1 VDIPSFTLF
10 IAGLATGLLLTIWVW
25 GFARSTIHR
34 RDLDLASRDAALT
47 RAQQELSLAQQDR
60 ARLGA
65 ELEAERKAAAGKE
78 TVLRDSFATLSQDA
92 LERNNRAF
100 LALAQTKLGEFQQ
113 SARVELDGRHQAIS
127 DLVQPLK
134 DSLAR
139 VDGKLQEV
147 EKDRAGSNAKL
158 DEQLRALA
166 HTHQSLQVETNKLV
180 RALRSPNQRGRWGE
194 VQLRSVVERSGM
206 VSYCDYVEKESVS
219 SDGRRLTP
227 DMIVRLPN
235 GACIVIDSKVP
246 IDAYLNAA
254 DSPDETAR
262 ESLLKE
268 HARQVRDHIR
278 TLGAKSYWSRF
289 SPTPELVVMFLPGDP
304 LLGTALQNDPTLF
317 EFAVDQ
323 RVIPASP
330 LTLVALLRTV
340 ATAWQQQ
347 RLAENA
353 EEIQAM
359 GRELYERLT
368 TMAEHVSQVGTALKR
383 AGAAYDDFVG
393 SLDARVMVS
402 ARRFRELGVSAPREL
417 PEALPSIHMEIREPR
432 ATELRVPTQESLIDP
447 PSRAIEPNARYG
459 EASPPSRAES
469 DSRYGETGTGWEE
482 AAEPISG
489 STSS

>member
-1 VDIPSFTLF
+1 VETASAALLL
-10 IAGLATGLLLTIWVW
+10 AGLAVGLVSTVATAI
-25 GFARSTIHR
+25 FARSALRR
-34 RDLDLASRDAALT
+34 RDADLLAKEAALSRT
-47 RAQQELSLAQQDR
+47 QQELSLAQQDR
-60 ARLGA
+60 ARFGA
-65 ELEAERKAAAGKE
+65 ELEAERRASAEREGL
-78 TVLRDSFATLSQDA
+78 LRDSFAAMSRDA

-100 LALAQTKLGEFQQ
+100 LDLAQTKLGEFQQ
-113 SARVELDGRHQAIS
+113 SARVELDGRHKAIAE
-127 DLVQPLK
+127 LVQPLK
-134 DSLAR
+134 ESLAR

-166 HTHQSLQVETNKLV
+166 HSQQSLQVETNKLV

-206 VSYCDYVEKESVS
+206 VPYCDYVEKESVS

-246 IDAYLNAA
+246 IDAYLSAA
-254 DSPDETAR
+254 ETQDDPKR

-304 LLGTALQNDPTLF
+304 LLSTALQSDPSLF

-347 RLAENA
+347 RLAANA

-368 TMAEHVSQVGTALKR
+368 TMADHVVQVGTALKR

-402 ARRFRELGVSAPREL
+402 ARRFRELGISAAKEL
-417 PEALPSIHMEIREPR
+417 PESLPPAAVEIREPR
-432 ATELRVPTQESLIDP
+432 TPELRVPTQESLLVD
-447 PSRAIEPNARYG
+447 AELV
-459 EASPPSRAES
+459 EQVVESPPSLAGS
-469 DSRYGETGTGWEE
+469 TTGFGETGR
-482 AAEPISG
+482 
-489 STSS
+489 

>member
-1 VDIPSFTLF
+1 VSFLALAAFT
-10 IAGLATGLLLTIWVW
+10 AGLFAGLVVAAAVW
-25 GFARSTIHR
+25 AVSRSAMARTEAER
-34 RDLDLASRDAALT
+34 AARDAALAT
-47 RAQQELSLAQQDR
+47 ARNELSISLQQR
-60 ARLGA
+60 ARLDA
-65 ELEAERKAAAGKE
+65 ELEAERKTSAAKE
-78 TVLRDSFATLSQDA
+78 TSLRETFAALSHDA

-100 LALAQTKLGEFQQ
+100 LDLAQTKLGEFQQ
-113 SARVELDGRHQAIS
+113 TARIDLDGRHKAIA

-139 VDGKLQEV
+139 VDGTLQEV
-147 EKDRAGSNAKL
+147 EKDRAGSSAKL

-166 HTHQSLQVETNKLV
+166 HTHQSLQLETNKLV

-194 VQLRSVVERSGM
+194 VQLRNVVERSGM
-206 VSYCDYVEKESVS
+206 VAYCDYAEKESVTT
-219 SDGRRLTP
+219 DGRRLTP

-254 DSPDETAR
+254 DLTDDHLR
-262 ESLLKE
+262 EALMKE
-268 HARQVRDHIR
+268 HARQVRDHIKS
-278 TLGAKSYWSRF
+278 LGAKSYWARF
-289 SPTPELVVMFLPGDP
+289 SPAPELVVMFLPGDP
-304 LLGTALQNDPTLF
+304 LLSTALQVDPSLF

-359 GRELYERLT
+359 GKELYERLT
-368 TMAEHVSQVGTALKR
+368 TMAEYVAQVGTALRK

-393 SLDARVMVS
+393 SLDARVLVS
-402 ARRFRELGVSAPREL
+402 ARRFRDLGVSAPKDL
-417 PEALPSIHMEIREPR
+417 PDLLPVHIEMREPR
-432 ATELRVPTQESLIDP
+432 AAELRVPTQESLID
-447 PSRAIEPNARYG
+447 AEIVD
-459 EASPPSRAES
+459 EAV
-469 DSRYGETGTGWEE
+469 
-482 AAEPISG
+482 EPI
-489 STSS
+489 

>member
-1 VDIPSFTLF
+1 MLT
-10 IAGLATGLLLTIWVW
+10 AGVSL
-25 GFARSTIHR
+25 FARSSLRR
-34 RDLDLASRDAALT
+34 RDGDLFTKEAALT
-47 RAQQELSLAQQDR
+47 QAQQELSIAQQDR
-60 ARLGA
+60 ARLAA
-65 ELEAERKAAAGKE
+65 ELSAERKAATDKTAL
-78 TVLRDSFATLSQDA
+78 LRDSFAALSQDA

-100 LALAQTKLGEFQQ
+100 LDLAQTKLGEFQQ
-113 SARVELDGRHQAIS
+113 SARVELDGRHKAIS

-134 DSLAR
+134 ESLAR

-147 EKDRAGSNAKL
+147 ERERAGSNARL

-166 HTHQSLQVETNKLV
+166 RTHQSLQSETNKLV

-194 VQLRSVVERSGM
+194 VQLKSVVERSGM
-206 VSYCDYVEKESVS
+206 VAYCDYVEKESVS
-219 SDGRRLTP
+219 NDGRRLTP

-246 IDAYLNAA
+246 IDAYLSAA
-254 DSPDETAR
+254 DTQDELTR

-304 LLGTALQNDPTLF
+304 LLSTALQTDPSLF
-317 EFAVDQ
+317 EFAIGQ

-347 RLAENA
+347 RLTENA

-368 TMAEHVSQVGTALKR
+368 TMADHVAQVGTALKR

-393 SLDARVMVS
+393 SLDARVLVS
-402 ARRFRELGVSAPREL
+402 ARRFRELGVSAPRDL
-417 PEALPSIHMEIREPR
+417 SDAVPPVQMEIREPR
-432 ATELRVPTQESLIDP
+432 ASELRVPTQESLID
-447 PSRAIEPNARYG
+447 AEIVE
-459 EASPPSRAES
+459 ESPPSLAGS
-469 DSRYGETGTGWEE
+469 TPSFGETGR
-482 AAEPISG
+482 
-489 STSS
+489 

>member
-1 VDIPSFTLF
+1 MSPCDNESVRS
-10 IAGLATGLLLTIWVW
+10 AGAVW
-25 GFARSTIHR
+25 AFARSTLNDRATDI
-34 RDLDLASRDAALT
+34 ASRETSLG
-47 RAQQELSLAQQDR
+47 RLQQDLSNSLQDR

-65 ELEAERKAAAGKE
+65 ELDAERRAAAGKE
-78 TVLRDSFATLSQDA
+78 ASLRETFAALSHDA
-92 LERNNRAF
+92 LERNNRTF
-100 LALAQTKLGEFQQ
+100 LDLAQTKLGEFQQ
-113 SARVELDGRHQAIS
+113 TARVDLDGRQKAIAE
-127 DLVQPLK
+127 LVQPLK
-134 DSLAR
+134 ESLAR

-147 EKDRAGSNAKL
+147 EKERAGSSAKL

-194 VQLRSVVERSGM
+194 VQLRNVVDRSGM
-206 VSYCDYVEKESVS
+206 VAYCDYAEKESVS

-254 DSPDETAR
+254 DTTDDASR
-262 ESLLKE
+262 ESFLKD
-268 HARQVRDHIR
+268 HARQVRDHIKA
-278 TLGAKSYWSRF
+278 LGAKSYWARF
-289 SPTPELVVMFLPGDP
+289 SPAPELVVMFLPGDP
-304 LLGTALQNDPTLF
+304 LLSTALQIDPSLF

-359 GRELYERLT
+359 GRELYERLS
-368 TMAEHVSQVGTALKR
+368 TMAEYVAQVGTALRR

-393 SLDARVMVS
+393 SLDARVLVS
-402 ARRFRELGVSAPREL
+402 ARRFRDLGVSAPREL
-417 PEALPSIHMEIREPR
+417 PDVPPIHMEMREPR
-432 ATELRVPTQESLIDP
+432 AAELRVPTQESLIDAEIA
-447 PSRAIEPNARYG
+447 SLRAGGQDQGASARQVDH
-459 EASPPSRAES
+459 AV
-469 DSRYGETGTGWEE
+469 
-482 AAEPISG
+482 EPI
-489 STSS
+489 

>member
-1 VDIPSFTLF
+1 MARTETE
-10 IAGLATGLLLTIWVW
+10 LA
-25 GFARSTIHR
+25 A
-34 RDLDLASRDAALT
+34 RDAALAT
-47 RAQQELSLAQQDR
+47 ARNELSISLQQR
-60 ARLGA
+60 ARLDA
-65 ELEAERKAAAGKE
+65 ELEAERKTSTAKE
-78 TVLRDSFATLSQDA
+78 TSLRETFAALSHDA

-100 LALAQTKLGEFQQ
+100 LDLAQTKLGEFQQ
-113 SARVELDGRHQAIS
+113 TARIDLDGRHKAIA

-139 VDGKLQEV
+139 VDGTLQEV
-147 EKDRAGSNAKL
+147 EKDRAGSSAKL

-166 HTHQSLQVETNKLV
+166 HTHQSLQLETNKLV

-194 VQLRSVVERSGM
+194 VQLRNVVERSGM
-206 VSYCDYVEKESVS
+206 VADCEYAEKESVKT
-219 SDGRRLTP
+219 DGRRLTP

-254 DSPDETAR
+254 DLTDDHLR
-262 ESLLKE
+262 EALMKE
-268 HARQVRDHIR
+268 HARQVRDHIKS
-278 TLGAKSYWSRF
+278 LGAKSYWARF
-289 SPTPELVVMFLPGDP
+289 SPAPELVVMFLPGDP
-304 LLGTALQNDPTLF
+304 LLSTALQVDPSLF

-359 GRELYERLT
+359 GKELYERLT
-368 TMAEHVSQVGTALKR
+368 TMAEYVAQVGTALRK

-393 SLDARVMVS
+393 SLDARVLVS
-402 ARRFRELGVSAPREL
+402 ARRFRDLGVSAPKDL
-417 PEALPSIHMEIREPR
+417 PDILPVHIEMREPR
-432 ATELRVPTQESLIDP
+432 AAELRVPTQESLID
-447 PSRAIEPNARYG
+447 AEIVD
-459 EASPPSRAES
+459 EAV
-469 DSRYGETGTGWEE
+469 
-482 AAEPISG
+482 EPI
-489 STSS
+489 

>member
-1 VDIPSFTLF
+1 MAGRKRWDIRPLQHLSHTQALRFAHLSPKLRPSVDTASIALF
-10 IAGLATGLLLTIWVW
+10 SAGLIVGLLVAGAVW
-25 GFARSTIHR
+25 TFARATLSERATEI
-34 RDLDLASRDAALT
+34 AARDASVGRL
-47 RAQQELSLAQQDR
+47 QQDLSNSQQDR

-65 ELEAERKAAAGKE
+65 ELDAERRAAAGKE
-78 TVLRDSFATLSQDA
+78 ATLREAFASLSQDA
-92 LERNNRAF
+92 LERNNRTF
-100 LALAQTKLGEFQQ
+100 LDLAQTKLGEFQQ
-113 SARVELDGRHQAIS
+113 TARVDLDGRQKAIAE
-127 DLVQPLK
+127 LVQPLK
-134 DSLAR
+134 ESLAR

-147 EKDRAGSNAKL
+147 EKERAGSSAKL

-194 VQLRSVVERSGM
+194 VQLRNVVDRSGM
-206 VSYCDYVEKESVS
+206 VAYCDYAEKESVS

-254 DSPDETAR
+254 DTTDDASR
-262 ESLLKE
+262 ESFLKD
-268 HARQVRDHIR
+268 HARQVRDHIKA
-278 TLGAKSYWSRF
+278 LGAKSYWARF
-289 SPTPELVVMFLPGDP
+289 SPAPELVVMFLPGDP
-304 LLGTALQNDPTLF
+304 LLSTALQVDPSLF

-359 GRELYERLT
+359 GRELYERLS
-368 TMAEHVSQVGTALKR
+368 TMAEYVAQVGTALRR

-393 SLDARVMVS
+393 SLDARVLVS
-402 ARRFRELGVSAPREL
+402 ARRFRDLGVSAPREL
-417 PEALPSIHMEIREPR
+417 PDVPPIHMEMREPR
-432 ATELRVPTQESLIDP
+432 AAELRVPMQESLID
-447 PSRAIEPNARYG
+447 AVGHAV
-459 EASPPSRAES
+459 
-469 DSRYGETGTGWEE
+469 
-482 AAEPISG
+482 EPI
-489 STSS
+489 

>member
-1 VDIPSFTLF
+1 VSFFALAAFT
-10 IAGLATGLLLTIWVW
+10 AGLFAGLVVAAAVW
-25 GFARSTIHR
+25 AVSRSAMARTEAER
-34 RDLDLASRDAALT
+34 AARDAALAT
-47 RAQQELSLAQQDR
+47 ARNELSVSLQQR
-60 ARLGA
+60 ARLDA
-65 ELEAERKAAAGKE
+65 ELEAERKTSAAKE
-78 TVLRDSFATLSQDA
+78 TSLRETFAALSHDA

-100 LALAQTKLGEFQQ
+100 LDLAQTKLGEFQQ
-113 SARVELDGRHQAIS
+113 TARIDLDGRHKAIA

-139 VDGKLQEV
+139 VDGTLQEV
-147 EKDRAGSNAKL
+147 EKDRAGSSAKL

-166 HTHQSLQVETNKLV
+166 HTHQSLQLETNKLV

-194 VQLRSVVERSGM
+194 VQLRNVVERSGM
-206 VSYCDYVEKESVS
+206 VAYCDYAEKESVTT
-219 SDGRRLTP
+219 DGRRLTP

-254 DSPDETAR
+254 DLTDDHLRDA
-262 ESLLKE
+262 LMKE
-268 HARQVRDHIR
+268 HARQVRDHIKS
-278 TLGAKSYWSRF
+278 LGAKSYWARF
-289 SPTPELVVMFLPGDP
+289 SPAPELVVMFLPGDP
-304 LLGTALQNDPTLF
+304 LLSTALQVDPSLF

-359 GRELYERLT
+359 GKELYERLT
-368 TMAEHVSQVGTALKR
+368 TMAEYVAQVGTALRK

-393 SLDARVMVS
+393 SLDARVLVS
-402 ARRFRELGVSAPREL
+402 ARRFRDLGVSAPKDL
-417 PEALPSIHMEIREPR
+417 PDLLPVHIEMREPR
-432 ATELRVPTQESLIDP
+432 AAELRVPTQESLID
-447 PSRAIEPNARYG
+447 AEIVD
-459 EASPPSRAES
+459 EAV
-469 DSRYGETGTGWEE
+469 
-482 AAEPISG
+482 EPI
-489 STSS
+489 

>member
-1 VDIPSFTLF
+1 VEIASAALF
-10 IAGLATGLLLTIWVW
+10 IAGLAVGLVSAVWTTIL
-25 GFARSTIHR
+25 ARSTLRR
-34 RDLDLASRDAALT
+34 RDADLLSREAALSRT
-47 RAQQELSLAQQDR
+47 QQELSLAQQDR

-65 ELEAERKAAAGKE
+65 QLEAERRAAGE
-78 TVLRDSFATLSQDA
+78 REALVRDSFAAVSRDA

-100 LALAQTKLGEFQQ
+100 LDLAQTKLGEFQQ
-113 SARVELDGRHQAIS
+113 SARVELDGRHKAIA

-134 DSLAR
+134 ESLAR

-166 HTHQSLQVETNKLV
+166 HTQQSLQVETNKLV

-206 VSYCDYVEKESVS
+206 VPYCDYVEKESVS

-246 IDAYLNAA
+246 IDAYLSAA
-254 DSPDETAR
+254 ETHDDPKR

-304 LLGTALQNDPTLF
+304 LLSTALQSDPSLF
-317 EFAVDQ
+317 EFAIDQ

-347 RLAENA
+347 RLTENA
-353 EEIQAM
+353 EEIQAL

-368 TMAEHVSQVGTALKR
+368 TMADHVSQVGSALKR

-402 ARRFRELGVSAPREL
+402 ARRFRELGVTAAKEL
-417 PEALPSIHMEIREPR
+417 PEALPSASMEIREPR
-432 ATELRVPTQESLIDP
+432 AVELRVPTQESLIDAEIVDDP
-447 PSRAIEPNARYG
+447 PSLAG
-459 EASPPSRAES
+459 SRT
-469 DSRYGETGTGWEE
+469 RIGETGR
-482 AAEPISG
+482 
-489 STSS
+489 

>member
-1 VDIPSFTLF
+1 V
-10 IAGLATGLLLTIWVW
+10 
-25 GFARSTIHR
+25 
-34 RDLDLASRDAALT
+34 AS
-47 RAQQELSLAQQDR
+47 LSLASIVVFAAGLTAGLIVAGAVWAVGRLALTERLGELAAREAALGALREELSDSLQEC

-65 ELEAERKAAAGKE
+65 EVEAERRAASARE
-78 TVLRDSFATLSQDA
+78 TSVRETFAALSQDA

-113 SARVELDGRHQAIS
+113 SARVELDGRHKAIA

-134 DSLAR
+134 ESLAR
-139 VDGKLQEV
+139 VDGTLQEV
-147 EKDRAGSNAKL
+147 EKERAGSTAKL

-166 HTHQSLQVETNKLV
+166 QTHQSLQLETNKLV

-194 VQLRSVVERSGM
+194 VQLRNVVERSGM
-206 VSYCDYVEKESVS
+206 VAYCDYAEKESVT

-254 DSPDETAR
+254 DHVDESAR
-262 ESLLKE
+262 EGLLKE

-278 TLGAKSYWSRF
+278 SLGAKSYWARF
-289 SPTPELVVMFLPGDP
+289 SPAPELVVMFLPGDP
-304 LLGTALQNDPTLF
+304 LLSTALQVDPSLF

-340 ATAWQQQ
+340 ATAWQQH

-359 GRELYERLT
+359 GKELYERLT
-368 TMAEHVSQVGTALKR
+368 TMAEYVAQVGTALKR
-383 AGAAYDDFVG
+383 AGTAYDEFVG
-393 SLDARVMVS
+393 SLDARVLVS
-402 ARRFRELGVSAPREL
+402 ARRFRDLGVSVPREL
-417 PEALPSIHMEIREPR
+417 PDIPPVHLDMREPR
-432 ATELRVPTQESLIDP
+432 AAELRVPTQESLID
-447 PSRAIEPNARYG
+447 AEIVG
-459 EASPPSRAES
+459 EAV
-469 DSRYGETGTGWEE
+469 
-482 AAEPISG
+482 EPI
-489 STSS
+489 

>member
-1 VDIPSFTLF
+1 MARTETE
-10 IAGLATGLLLTIWVW
+10 LA
-25 GFARSTIHR
+25 A
-34 RDLDLASRDAALT
+34 RDAALAT
-47 RAQQELSLAQQDR
+47 ARNELSISLQQR
-60 ARLGA
+60 ARLDA
-65 ELEAERKAAAGKE
+65 ELEAERKTSAAKE
-78 TVLRDSFATLSQDA
+78 TSLRETFAALSHDA

-100 LALAQTKLGEFQQ
+100 LDLAQTKLGEFQQ
-113 SARVELDGRHQAIS
+113 TARIDLDGRHKAIA

-139 VDGKLQEV
+139 VDGTLQEV
-147 EKDRAGSNAKL
+147 EKDRAGSSAKL

-166 HTHQSLQVETNKLV
+166 HTHQSLQLETNKLV

-194 VQLRSVVERSGM
+194 VQLRNVVERSGM
-206 VSYCDYVEKESVS
+206 VAYCDYAEKESVTT
-219 SDGRRLTP
+219 DGRRLTP

-254 DSPDETAR
+254 DLTDDHLRDA
-262 ESLLKE
+262 LMKE
-268 HARQVRDHIR
+268 HARQVRDHIKS
-278 TLGAKSYWSRF
+278 LGAKSYWARF
-289 SPTPELVVMFLPGDP
+289 SPAPELVVMFLPGDP
-304 LLGTALQNDPTLF
+304 LLSTALQVDPSLF

-359 GRELYERLT
+359 GKELYERLT
-368 TMAEHVSQVGTALKR
+368 TMAEYVAQVGTALRK

-393 SLDARVMVS
+393 SLDARVLVS
-402 ARRFRELGVSAPREL
+402 ARRFRDLGVSAPKDL
-417 PEALPSIHMEIREPR
+417 PDLLPVHIEMREPR
-432 ATELRVPTQESLIDP
+432 AAELRVPTQESLID
-447 PSRAIEPNARYG
+447 AEIVD
-459 EASPPSRAES
+459 EAV
-469 DSRYGETGTGWEE
+469 
-482 AAEPISG
+482 EPI
-489 STSS
+489 

>member
-1 VDIPSFTLF
+1 VSFLALAVFT
-10 IAGLATGLLLTIWVW
+10 AGLFAGLVVAAAVW
-25 GFARSTIHR
+25 ALSRSAMARTETELS
-34 RDLDLASRDAALT
+34 ARDAALAT
-47 RAQQELSLAQQDR
+47 ARNELSISLQQR
-60 ARLGA
+60 ARLDA
-65 ELEAERKAAAGKE
+65 ELEAERKTSTAKE
-78 TVLRDSFATLSQDA
+78 TSLRETFAALSHDA

-100 LALAQTKLGEFQQ
+100 LDLAQTKLGEFQQ
-113 SARVELDGRHQAIS
+113 TARIDLDGRHKAIA

-139 VDGKLQEV
+139 VDGTLQEV
-147 EKDRAGSNAKL
+147 EKDRAGSSAKL

-166 HTHQSLQVETNKLV
+166 HTHQSLQLETNKLV

-194 VQLRSVVERSGM
+194 VQLRNVVERSGM
-206 VSYCDYVEKESVS
+206 VAYCDYAEKESVTT
-219 SDGRRLTP
+219 DGRRLTP

-254 DSPDETAR
+254 DLTDDHLR
-262 ESLLKE
+262 EALMKE
-268 HARQVRDHIR
+268 HARQVRDHIKS
-278 TLGAKSYWSRF
+278 LGAKSYWARF
-289 SPTPELVVMFLPGDP
+289 SPAPELVVMFLPGDP
-304 LLGTALQNDPTLF
+304 LLSTALQVDPSLF

-359 GRELYERLT
+359 GKELYERLT
-368 TMAEHVSQVGTALKR
+368 TMAEYVAQVGTALRK

-393 SLDARVMVS
+393 SLDARVLVS
-402 ARRFRELGVSAPREL
+402 ARRFRDLGVSAPKDL
-417 PEALPSIHMEIREPR
+417 PDILPVHIEMREPR
-432 ATELRVPTQESLIDP
+432 AAELRVPTQESLID
-447 PSRAIEPNARYG
+447 AEIVD
-459 EASPPSRAES
+459 EAV
-469 DSRYGETGTGWEE
+469 
-482 AAEPISG
+482 EPI
-489 STSS
+489 

>member
-1 VDIPSFTLF
+1 MTLQSLVIF
-10 IAGLATGLLLTIWVW
+10 AVGSGAGLLVALVVW
-25 GFARSTIHR
+25 GLGRSAVRQRIQELT
-34 RDLDLASRDAALT
+34 ARDAALAAV
-47 RAQQELSLAQQDR
+47 RQELSVALQDR
-60 ARLGA
+60 ARVTA
-65 ELEAERKAAAGKE
+65 ELDVERRTAATRELNLRE
-78 TVLRDSFATLSQDA
+78 TFAALSHDA

-100 LALAQTKLGEFQQ
+100 LDLAQTKLGEFQQ
-113 SARVELDGRHQAIS
+113 TARVDLEGRQQAIA
-127 DLVQPLK
+127 DLVAPLK

-147 EKDRAGSNAKL
+147 ETARAGATAKL

-194 VQLRSVVERSGM
+194 VQLRNVVERSGM
-206 VSYCDYVEKESVS
+206 VAYCDYAEKESVT

-227 DMIVRLPN
+227 DMIVRLPT

-254 DSPDETAR
+254 DQTDDGR
-262 ESLLKE
+262 RDGLLRE
-268 HARQVRDHIR
+268 HARQVREHIKS
-278 TLGAKSYWSRF
+278 LGAKSYWARF
-289 SPTPELVVMFLPGDP
+289 SPAPELVVMFLPGDP
-304 LLGTALQNDPTLF
+304 LLSTALQVDPSLF

-359 GRELYERLT
+359 GKELYERLT
-368 TMAEHVSQVGTALKR
+368 TMADYVAQVGTALRR

-393 SLDARVMVS
+393 SLDARVLVS
-402 ARRFRELGVSAPREL
+402 ARRFRDLGVSAPREM
-417 PEALPSIHMEIREPR
+417 PDIPPVHIDMREPR
-432 ATELRVPTQESLIDP
+432 AAELRVPTQESLID
-447 PSRAIEPNARYG
+447 AEIVDEVVEP
-459 EASPPSRAES
+459 
-469 DSRYGETGTGWEE
+469 T
-482 AAEPISG
+482 
-489 STSS
+489 

>member
-1 VDIPSFTLF
+1 VDTASAALA
-10 IAGLATGLLLTIWVW
+10 IAALAIGLVSTAVVAV
-25 GFARSTIHR
+25 FARSSLRR
-34 RDLDLASRDAALT
+34 RDADLFSREAALSRT
-47 RAQQELSLAQQDR
+47 QQELSAAQQDR
-60 ARLGA
+60 ARLSA
-65 ELEAERKAAAGKE
+65 ELDAERRASVERE
-78 TVLRDSFATLSQDA
+78 TLVRDSFAALSRDA
-92 LERNNRAF
+92 LDRNNRAF
-100 LALAQTKLGEFQQ
+100 LDLAQTKLGEYQQ
-113 SARVELDGRHQAIS
+113 SARVELDGRHKAIA

-134 DSLAR
+134 ESLAR
-139 VDGKLQEV
+139 VDGKLQDV
-147 EKDRAGSNAKL
+147 EKERAGSNAKL

-166 HTHQSLQVETNKLV
+166 HSQQSLQVETNKLV

-206 VSYCDYVEKESVS
+206 VPYCDYVEKESVS

-246 IDAYLNAA
+246 IDAYLSAA
-254 DSPDETAR
+254 DTQDDAAR

-304 LLGTALQNDPTLF
+304 LLSTALQADPSVF

-347 RLAENA
+347 RLAANA

-368 TMAEHVSQVGTALKR
+368 TMADHVVQVGSALKR

-402 ARRFRELGVSAPREL
+402 ARRFRELGISAAREL
-417 PEALPSIHMEIREPR
+417 PDTLPASAVEIREPR
-432 ATELRVPTQESLIDP
+432 AVELRVPTQESLIDSPSLRQIVDP
-447 PSRAIEPNARYG
+447 PSRPNSEPRV
-459 EASPPSRAES
+459 
-469 DSRYGETGTGWEE
+469 GETGRERPVV
-482 AAEPISG
+482 AVDPI
-489 STSS
+489 

>member
-1 VDIPSFTLF
+1 VSFLALAAFT
-10 IAGLATGLLLTIWVW
+10 AGLFAGLVVAAAVW
-25 GFARSTIHR
+25 AVSRSAMARTEAER
-34 RDLDLASRDAALT
+34 AARDAALAT
-47 RAQQELSLAQQDR
+47 ARNELSVSLQQR
-60 ARLGA
+60 ARLDA
-65 ELEAERKAAAGKE
+65 ELEAERKTSAAKE
-78 TVLRDSFATLSQDA
+78 TSLRETFAALSHDA

-100 LALAQTKLGEFQQ
+100 LDLAQTKLGEFQQ
-113 SARVELDGRHQAIS
+113 TARIDLDGRHKAIA

-139 VDGKLQEV
+139 VDGTLQEV
-147 EKDRAGSNAKL
+147 EKDRAGSSAKL

-166 HTHQSLQVETNKLV
+166 HTHQSLQLETNKLV

-194 VQLRSVVERSGM
+194 VQLRNVVERSGM
-206 VSYCDYVEKESVS
+206 VAYCDYAEKESVTT
-219 SDGRRLTP
+219 DGRRLTP

-254 DSPDETAR
+254 DLTDDHLR
-262 ESLLKE
+262 EALMKE
-268 HARQVRDHIR
+268 HARQVRDHIKS
-278 TLGAKSYWSRF
+278 LGAKSYWARF
-289 SPTPELVVMFLPGDP
+289 SPAPELVVMFLPGDP
-304 LLGTALQNDPTLF
+304 LLSTALQVDPSLF

-359 GRELYERLT
+359 GKELYERLT
-368 TMAEHVSQVGTALKR
+368 TMAEYVAQVGTALRK

-393 SLDARVMVS
+393 SLDARVLVS
-402 ARRFRELGVSAPREL
+402 ARRFRDLGVSAPKDL
-417 PEALPSIHMEIREPR
+417 PDILPVHIEMREPR
-432 ATELRVPTQESLIDP
+432 AAELRVPTQESLID
-447 PSRAIEPNARYG
+447 AEIVD
-459 EASPPSRAES
+459 EAV
-469 DSRYGETGTGWEE
+469 
-482 AAEPISG
+482 EPI
-489 STSS
+489 

>member
-1 VDIPSFTLF
+1 M
-10 IAGLATGLLLTIWVW
+10 AT
-25 GFARSTIHR
+25 
-34 RDLDLASRDAALT
+34 
-47 RAQQELSLAQQDR
+47 LSLASIVVFAAGLTAGLIVAGAVWAVSRLALNQRLGELAARDTALVTTREELSSSLQER
-60 ARLGA
+60 ARLSA
-65 ELEAERKAAAGKE
+65 ELDAERRAAAARE
-78 TVLRDSFATLSQDA
+78 TSVRETFAALSQDA

-113 SARVELDGRHQAIS
+113 TARVELDGRHKAIA

-139 VDGKLQEV
+139 VDGTLQEV
-147 EKDRAGSNAKL
+147 EKERAGSTAKL

-166 HTHQSLQVETNKLV
+166 QTHQSLQLETNKLV

-194 VQLRSVVERSGM
+194 VQLRNVVERSGM
-206 VSYCDYVEKESVS
+206 VAYCDYAEKESVT

-254 DSPDETAR
+254 DHADETAR
-262 ESLLKE
+262 EGLLKE

-278 TLGAKSYWSRF
+278 SLGAKSYWARF
-289 SPTPELVVMFLPGDP
+289 SPAPELVVMFLPGDP
-304 LLGTALQNDPTLF
+304 LLSTALQVDPSLF

-359 GRELYERLT
+359 GKELYERLT
-368 TMAEHVSQVGTALKR
+368 TMAEYVAQVGTALKR
-383 AGAAYDDFVG
+383 AGTAYDEFVG
-393 SLDARVMVS
+393 SLDARVLVS
-402 ARRFRELGVSAPREL
+402 ARRFRDLGVSAPREL
-417 PEALPSIHMEIREPR
+417 PDIPPVHLDMREPR
-432 ATELRVPTQESLIDP
+432 AAELRVPTQESLID
-447 PSRAIEPNARYG
+447 AEIVG
-459 EASPPSRAES
+459 EAV
-469 DSRYGETGTGWEE
+469 
-482 AAEPISG
+482 EPI
-489 STSS
+489 

>member
-1 VDIPSFTLF
+1 VSFLALAVFTT
-10 IAGLATGLLLTIWVW
+10 AGLFAGLVVAAAVW
-25 GFARSTIHR
+25 ALSRSAMARTETE
-34 RDLDLASRDAALT
+34 LAARDAALAT
-47 RAQQELSLAQQDR
+47 ARNELSISLQQR
-60 ARLGA
+60 ARLDA
-65 ELEAERKAAAGKE
+65 ELEAERKTSTAKE
-78 TVLRDSFATLSQDA
+78 TSLRETFAALSHDA

-100 LALAQTKLGEFQQ
+100 LDLAQTKLGEFQQ
-113 SARVELDGRHQAIS
+113 TARIDLDGRHKAIA

-139 VDGKLQEV
+139 VDGTLQEV
-147 EKDRAGSNAKL
+147 EKDRAGSSAKL

-166 HTHQSLQVETNKLV
+166 HTHQSLQLETNKLV

-194 VQLRSVVERSGM
+194 VQLRNVVERSGM
-206 VSYCDYVEKESVS
+206 VAYCDYAEKESVTT
-219 SDGRRLTP
+219 DGRRLTP

-254 DSPDETAR
+254 DLTDDHLR
-262 ESLLKE
+262 EALMKE
-268 HARQVRDHIR
+268 HARQVRDHIKS
-278 TLGAKSYWSRF
+278 LGAKSYWARF
-289 SPTPELVVMFLPGDP
+289 SPAPELVVMFLPGDP
-304 LLGTALQNDPTLF
+304 LLSTALQVDPSLF

-359 GRELYERLT
+359 GKELYERLT
-368 TMAEHVSQVGTALKR
+368 TMAEYVAQVGTALRK

-393 SLDARVMVS
+393 SLDARVLVS
-402 ARRFRELGVSAPREL
+402 ARRFRDLGVSAPKDL
-417 PEALPSIHMEIREPR
+417 PDILPVHIEMREPR
-432 ATELRVPTQESLIDP
+432 AAELRVPTQESLID
-447 PSRAIEPNARYG
+447 AEIVD
-459 EASPPSRAES
+459 EAV
-469 DSRYGETGTGWEE
+469 
-482 AAEPISG
+482 EPI
-489 STSS
+489 

>member
-1 VDIPSFTLF
+1 VSLSSVALF
-10 IAGLATGLLLTIWVW
+10 AAGLIAGLLVAAAIWAV
-25 GFARSTIHR
+25 
-34 RDLDLASRDAALT
+34 SRAALLRT
-47 RAQQELSLAQQDR
+47 EKDLEARESALTAARNELSVILQQR
-60 ARLGA
+60 ARLDA
-65 ELEAERKAAAGKE
+65 ELEGERRNSAARE
-78 TVLRDSFATLSQDA
+78 TSLRETFAALSHDA

-100 LALAQTKLGEFQQ
+100 LDLAQTKLGEFQQ
-113 SARVELDGRHQAIS
+113 TARIDLDGRHKAIA

-139 VDGKLQEV
+139 VDGTLQEV

-166 HTHQSLQVETNKLV
+166 HTHQSLQLETNKLV

-194 VQLRSVVERSGM
+194 VQLRNVVERSGM
-206 VSYCDYVEKESVS
+206 VAYCDYAEKESVTT
-219 SDGRRLTP
+219 DGRRLTP

-246 IDAYLNAA
+246 IDAYLTAA
-254 DSPDETAR
+254 DHTDDNLR
-262 ESLLKE
+262 EALLKE
-268 HARQVRDHIR
+268 HARQVRDHIKS
-278 TLGAKSYWSRF
+278 LGAKSYWARF
-289 SPTPELVVMFLPGDP
+289 SPAPELVVMFLPGDP
-304 LLGTALQNDPTLF
+304 LLSTALQVDPSLF

-368 TMAEHVSQVGTALKR
+368 TMAEYVAQVGSALRK

-393 SLDARVMVS
+393 SLDARVLVS
-402 ARRFRELGVSAPREL
+402 ARRFRDLGVSAPKDL
-417 PEALPSIHMEIREPR
+417 PDIPPVHIEMREPR
-432 ATELRVPTQESLIDP
+432 AAELRVPTQESLIDE
-447 PSRAIEPNARYG
+447 IVD
-459 EASPPSRAES
+459 EAV
-469 DSRYGETGTGWEE
+469 
-482 AAEPISG
+482 EPI
-489 STSS
+489 

>member
-1 VDIPSFTLF
+1 MDIGSAALF
-10 IAGLATGLLLTIWVW
+10 IAGLAVGLLSTAAVAV
-25 GFARSTIHR
+25 FARFTLQR
-34 RDLDLASRDAALT
+34 RDDDLLTAEGALT
-47 RAQQELSLAQQDR
+47 YAQQQLSISQQEC
-60 ARLGA
+60 ARLTAELGA
-65 ELEAERKAAAGKE
+65 ERRASGERE
-78 TVLRDSFATLSQDA
+78 TWLRDSFAALSRDA
-92 LERNNRAF
+92 LERNNRTF
-100 LALAQTKLGEFQQ
+100 LDLAQTKLGEFHQT
-113 SARVELDGRHQAIS
+113 ARIELDGRHKAIAE
-127 DLVQPLK
+127 LVQPLK
-134 DSLAR
+134 ESLAR

-166 HTHQSLQVETNKLV
+166 HTQQSLQLETHKLV

-206 VSYCDYVEKESVS
+206 VPYCDYVEKESVS

-227 DMIVRLPN
+227 DMIVRLPH

-246 IDAYLNAA
+246 IDAYLSAA
-254 DSPDETAR
+254 DTQDESAR

-278 TLGAKSYWSRF
+278 ALGAKGYWSRF

-304 LLGTALQNDPTLF
+304 LLSTALQTDPSLF

-347 RLAENA
+347 RLTENA
-353 EEIQAM
+353 EEIQAL

-368 TMAEHVSQVGTALKR
+368 TMADHVSQVGSALKR

-402 ARRFRELGVSAPREL
+402 ARRFRELGVSAAKEL
-417 PEALPSIHMEIREPR
+417 PETLPPASVEIREPR
-432 ATELRVPTQESLIDP
+432 AAELRVPTQESLLVEAEIVEDP
-447 PSRAIEPNARYG
+447 PSFV
-459 EASPPSRAES
+459 ES
-469 DSRYGETGTGWEE
+469 TTSYGETGR
-482 AAEPISG
+482 
-489 STSS
+489 

>member
-1 VDIPSFTLF
+1 MARTETE
-10 IAGLATGLLLTIWVW
+10 LA
-25 GFARSTIHR
+25 A
-34 RDLDLASRDAALT
+34 RDAALAT
-47 RAQQELSLAQQDR
+47 ARNELSISLQQR
-60 ARLGA
+60 ARLDA
-65 ELEAERKAAAGKE
+65 ELEAERKTSAAKE
-78 TVLRDSFATLSQDA
+78 TSLRETFAALSHDA

-100 LALAQTKLGEFQQ
+100 LDLAQTKLGEFQQ
-113 SARVELDGRHQAIS
+113 TARIDLDGRHKAIA

-139 VDGKLQEV
+139 VDGTLQEV
-147 EKDRAGSNAKL
+147 EKDRAGSSAKL

-166 HTHQSLQVETNKLV
+166 HTHQSLQLETNKLV

-194 VQLRSVVERSGM
+194 VQLRNVVERSGM
-206 VSYCDYVEKESVS
+206 VAYCDYAEKESVTT
-219 SDGRRLTP
+219 DGRRLTP

-254 DSPDETAR
+254 DLTDDHLRDA
-262 ESLLKE
+262 LMKE
-268 HARQVRDHIR
+268 HARQVRDHIKS
-278 TLGAKSYWSRF
+278 LGAKSYWARF
-289 SPTPELVVMFLPGDP
+289 SPAPELVVMFLPGDP
-304 LLGTALQNDPTLF
+304 LLSTALQVDPSLF

-359 GRELYERLT
+359 GKELYERLT
-368 TMAEHVSQVGTALKR
+368 TMAEYVAQVGTALRK

-393 SLDARVMVS
+393 SLDARVLVS
-402 ARRFRELGVSAPREL
+402 ARRFRDLGVSAPKDL
-417 PEALPSIHMEIREPR
+417 PDILPVHIEMREPR
-432 ATELRVPTQESLIDP
+432 AAELRVPTQESLID
-447 PSRAIEPNARYG
+447 AEIVD
-459 EASPPSRAES
+459 EAV
-469 DSRYGETGTGWEE
+469 
-482 AAEPISG
+482 EPI
-489 STSS
+489 